1 LFGVKHD
8 ELWVRLS
15 AVTPKDCSGPC
26 CGNPRRW
33 FGQETMQERRSATV
47 DDWRCEHDD

>member
-33 FGQETMQERRSATV
+33 FGQKTMQERRWASA
-47 DDWRCEHDD
+47 DDWRCEHDE